1 MSVKIKG
8 LDKAL
13 AELDKKGDAVIE
25 AVKDT
30 LQKVA
35 TDIEVEAIRNAPS
48 SYQIGDARINLSFIK
63 QKIDK
68 KVSNNGLS
76 WNIGLDVQGTG
87 EQWESWIEFGTG
99 LSAREIL
106 SNPQYTSEVRNIA
119 RRFYRNG
126 KGRII
131 GQPYLMPAF
140 FRNTANLAQEIEE
153 KINKDIK

>member
-13 AELDKKGDAVIE
+13 AELDKKSDAVIE
-25 AVKDT
+25 SVKEKLSD
-30 LQKVA
+30 VA
-35 TDIEVEAIRNAPS
+35 TNIEVEAIRNAPS

-68 KVSNNGLS
+68 KVLQNGLLY
-76 WNIGLDVQGTG
+76 NIGLDVPTSG
-87 EQWESWIEFGTG
+87 EQWEAWMEFGTG

-106 SNPQYTSEVRNIA
+106 SNPQYTSEVRDIA

-140 FRNTANLAQEIEE
+140 FRNTANLVQEIENE
-153 KINKDIK
+153 IKKDIK